1 MRDDNT
7 EPRDNQQMQDD
18 NQQAGE
24 SVRAGQT
31 SGDARQP
38 TTLGRDQDTPNQAS
52 NKEPAEGS
60 RKTVGAPRPMR
71 GDEGP
76 QE

>member
-18 NQQAGE
+18 NQQSGE
-24 SVRAGQT
+24 SVRQN
-31 SGDARQP
+31 
-38 TTLGRDQDTPNQAS
+38 TPNQAS

-60 RKTVGAPRPMR
+60 RATVGAPRPMR